1 MGNRLASITP
11 PEQGSEIV
19 VIDDAASA
27 ARELVA
33 ALDAIERHGVA
44 FAVLREP
51 PLNYWRIAAPV
62 VDDSILRISLY
73 PSPHAAI
80 VALASLLERPAD
92 A

>member
-1 MGNRLASITP
+1 MESRIASVTP

-19 VIDDAASA
+19 TIDDAVST

-73 PSPHAAI
+73 PLPHAAI
-80 VALASLLERPAD
+80 VALASLLERASEE
-92 A
+92 